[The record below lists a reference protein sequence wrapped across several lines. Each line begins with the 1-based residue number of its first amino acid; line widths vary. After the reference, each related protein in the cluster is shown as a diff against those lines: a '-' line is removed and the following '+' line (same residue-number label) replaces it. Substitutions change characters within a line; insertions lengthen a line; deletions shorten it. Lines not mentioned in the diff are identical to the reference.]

1 MYMVWSGKMPEEPQE
16 SRWYYLRPNKTDPV
30 GPVHADELR
39 FLFAT
44 NQITR
49 RTWVWSSG
57 MPEWKTLGEVS
68 SLQQTDRVKALNLGF
83 LGIHAKPSLR
93 VDPSQ

>member
-1 MYMVWSGKMPEEPQE
+1 MWYDPFNMPEESPE
-16 SRWYYLRPNKTDPV
+16 SRWYYMRPNQTDPI

-49 RTWVWSSG
+49 RTLVWSPG
-57 MPEWKTLGEVS
+57 MIQWKTLSQVS
-68 SLQQTDRVKALNLGF
+68 SLQQTDRVKMLNLGF
-83 LGIHAKPSLR
+83 LGIHAKPSVR
-93 VDPSQ
+93 VDPPE

>member
-1 MYMVWSGKMPEEPQE
+1 MPGTSQE
-16 SRWYYLRPNKTDPV
+16 NNWYYLRPNKTEPV

-49 RTWVWSSG
+49 RTYVWSPG
-57 MPEWKTLGEVS
+57 MEDWKTITEVA
-68 SLQQTDRVKALNLGF
+68 SLQKTEKVTRLSLGF
-83 LGIHAKPSLR
+83 LGIHAKPSVRL
-93 VDPSQ
+93 DPPA